1 MAFDKNMD
9 EWVQDFISTEDE
21 VEEHIELKILYEAAK
36 QEIEEEKQKILGMK
50 HGGSRKNRRPNI
62 ERGHVQGHARIWNDY
77 IKEDATYADHFRR
90 RFRMRKELFLR
101 IHDKI
106 VQHNP
111 YFQQKPDAARRPGIS
126 SLQKIL
132 AAFRMLSGGV
142 TADFM
147 DEYVRIAES
156 TAQQSF
162 KEFVSSVVDVFGT
175 EYLRQP
181 TREDIT
187 KQLSINN
194 DRGFPGM
201 FGSIDCTH
209 WVWKNCPVAWQGQ
222 Y

>member
-77 IKEDATYADHFRR
+77 IKEDATYADNFRR

-111 YFQQKPDAARRPGIS
+111 YFQQKPDAAR
-126 SLQKIL
+126 
-132 AAFRMLSGGV
+132 
-142 TADFM
+142 
-147 DEYVRIAES
+147 
-156 TAQQSF
+156 
-162 KEFVSSVVDVFGT
+162 
-175 EYLRQP
+175 
-181 TREDIT
+181 
-187 KQLSINN
+187 
-194 DRGFPGM
+194 
-201 FGSIDCTH
+201 
-209 WVWKNCPVAWQGQ
+209 
-222 Y
+222 